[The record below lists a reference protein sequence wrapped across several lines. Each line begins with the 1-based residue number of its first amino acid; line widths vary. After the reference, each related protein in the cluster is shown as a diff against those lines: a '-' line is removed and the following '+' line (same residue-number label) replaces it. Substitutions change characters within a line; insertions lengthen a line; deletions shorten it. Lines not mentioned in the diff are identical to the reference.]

1 MGLFKKALKVYA
13 PISGKVVDITEISD
27 PVFAQ
32 KMVGDGIAIMPTKGD
47 VVAPIDGEI
56 TNFFETG
63 HAFSIS
69 NGETELL
76 IHVGMDTVELKGEG
90 FTKLKNTGDRVK
102 KGEPVLKV
110 DLDKIITLG
119 KLTDSPVVVMDSDT
133 KDIKKLIGDNVGAGE
148 TVILEIKN
156 K

>member
-133 KDIKKLIGDNVGAGE
+133 KEIKKIYWR
-148 TVILEIKN
+148 
-156 K
+156 